1 MDPYEGCLPSYGF
14 YHWPMGFEVVQ
25 VPTEPLAARSKTT
38 EELVNAV
45 RDAVL
50 HCDAP
55 EVVEGWLRQFYVCA
69 VARIDQRAGSE
80 LLQDA
85 IDKSLL
91 EVSQWEGEEWVR
103 PCESPSVA
111 AAEAATSEARPLR
124 HTGFQCAYCH
134 KPVVERGRCTDCI
147 ERGNAEA
154 WQFYANRK
162 KPVIPL
168 PKKISARLFRVS
180 EDVFTDFCRDAK
192 KQNGKACP
200 LLFCPFMHRW
210 EDCGKSSGH
219 IFRSIIPEEYRGRI
233 VCHFELTLG
242 RDCCW
247 LREECPYSHDVD
259 GIREKLKELR
269 SAYQEHNRLNG
280 YD

>member
-1 MDPYEGCLPSYGF
+1 MDPYKGCLPSYGMW
-14 YHWPMGFEVVQ
+14 HWPMGFEVVQ

-55 EVVEGWLRQFYVCA
+55 EVVEGWLRQFFVCA
-69 VARIDQRAGSE
+69 VARVDHRAGSE

-91 EVSQWEGEEWVR
+91 EVSQWEGDEWVR

-134 KPVVERGRCTDCI
+134 KPVVEGGRCTDCI
-147 ERGNAEA
+147 VRGNDEA

-168 PKKISARLFRVS
+168 PKKISARFFRVS

-192 KQNGKACP
+192 KPNGNVCP
-200 LLFCPFMHRW
+200 LPFCPFMHRW
-210 EDCGKSSGH
+210 EDDGRSCGH
-219 IFRSIIPEEYRGRI
+219 IFRSMMPKEYIGRK
-233 VCHFELTLG
+233 VCHYELTRGHGL
-242 RDCCW
+242 CE
-247 LREECPYSHDVD
+247 LRESCPFSHDVD
-259 GIREKLKELR
+259 GIRQKLKELR
-269 SAYQEHNRLNG
+269 SAYRDHNRLSWR
-280 YD
+280 D